1 MSIFQLCS
9 RNFNCRENL
18 ILLQDI
24 MLTFNML
31 LLLFKIKSLDGI
43 QALPQLREL
52 YAQRN
57 EVVSAI
63 MTKNLKIYVTAN
75 LHQFM
80 SIMHVYFQIEVIPLT
95 SCFHLQ
101 IVNLSSN
108 KIQSLHSTVGVLGQ
122 LKRLDVLSLHVSYK
136 I

>member
-1 MSIFQLCS
+1 M
-9 RNFNCRENL
+9 
-18 ILLQDI
+18 
-24 MLTFNML
+24 
-31 LLLFKIKSLDGI
+31 LLFKIKSLDGI

-57 EVVSAI
+57 DVVCAI
-63 MTKNLKIYVTAN
+63 MTKSLKIYVTSN

-80 SIMHVYFQIEVIPLT
+80 TITCLYLQIEVIPLT

-101 IVNLSSN
+101 IVNLSNN

-122 LKRLDVLSLHVSYK
+122 LKRLDVLSLHVSNRFSVSVPGLEYNVAGHLS
-136 I
+136 

>member
-1 MSIFQLCS
+1 M
-9 RNFNCRENL
+9 
-18 ILLQDI
+18 
-24 MLTFNML
+24 

-57 EVVSAI
+57 DVVCAI
-63 MTKNLKIYVTAN
+63 MTKSLKIYVTSN

-80 SIMHVYFQIEVIPLT
+80 TIACIYLQIEAIPLT

-101 IVNLSSN
+101 IVNLSNN

-122 LKRLDVLSLHVSYK
+122 LKRLDVLSLHVSNK